1 MATVLDHTIIPSI
14 DQDEAAE
21 WYARVFQTYAAMAR
35 WLGLV
40 GRGRIDQAES
50 GG

>member
-21 WYARVFQTYAAMAR
+21 WYARVMNLCGY
-35 WLGLV
+35 GLL
-40 GRGRIDQAES
+40 AWS
-50 GG
+50 CW